1 MKLLLATSNL
11 HKILELKAILKGTF
25 PKIDL
30 YTLRDFKDYTTP
42 EETAETF
49 EENAELKAVSAA
61 KFSGLLTLGDDS
73 GLVVPALNGA
83 PGILS
88 ARYAGPHATAKENQ
102 EKLLVEMEDLTGDKR
117 NAYYSCSL
125 CLTRPDKI
133 IKTVS
138 GIVEGRIVE
147 AAKGAGGFGYD
158 SIFLKHDYNH
168 TFAEITDDIKLKIS
182 HRRRAFEKLKLTLE
196 AEFQCT
202 IS

>member
-1 MKLLLATSNL
+1 MKLLLATGNL
-11 HKILELKAILKGTF
+11 HKILELKAILKGVF
-25 PKIDL
+25 QKIDL
-30 YTLRDFKDYTTP
+30 YTLRDFKDYTAP
-42 EETAETF
+42 EEVAETF
-49 EENAELKAVSAA
+49 EGNAELKAVSAA
-61 KFSGLLTLGDDS
+61 KFTGMLTLADDS

-83 PGILS
+83 PGIFS
-88 ARYAGPHATAKENQ
+88 GRYAGPDATAKENQ
-102 EKLLVEMEDLTGDKR
+102 EKLLSDMEDLTGDKR
-117 NAYYSCSL
+117 NAYYNCTL

-138 GIVEGRIVE
+138 GICEGRVVE
-147 AAKGAGGFGYD
+147 VGKGAGGFGYD